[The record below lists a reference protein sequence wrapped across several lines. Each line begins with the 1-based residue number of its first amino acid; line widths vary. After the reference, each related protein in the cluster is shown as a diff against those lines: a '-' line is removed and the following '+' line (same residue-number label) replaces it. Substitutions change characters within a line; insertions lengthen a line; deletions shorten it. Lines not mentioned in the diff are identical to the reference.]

1 VFQHKKSRWVP
12 FYLLV
17 PLAGVLLFLDEDA
30 PMGDTVR
37 MVILGAI
44 VLLIC
49 ALALL
54 WIERH
59 RRLVESEGVDSLR
72 GHYLLQ
78 GMTPR
83 WEDTRDGLVPM
94 DDDDL
99 FTPVRHSHSASEE
112 TVPCDLS

>member
-1 VFQHKKSRWVP
+1 MSRYRKFRWAP

-17 PLAGVLLFLDEDA
+17 PLAGALLFLDEDA

-44 VLLIC
+44 VLLVC

-59 RRLVESEGVDSLR
+59 PRLVEREGVDSLR

-78 GMTPR
+78 GMTPH
-83 WEDTRDGLVPM
+83 WEDLRDGLVPV

-99 FTPVRHSHSASEE
+99 FMPVRHSPPASEKIA
-112 TVPCDLS
+112 PCERF